1 MGWSFL
7 GKFAMWVVIVLAQ
20 VNRHSGGCLEG
31 ESRGLLEFKDFLKS
45 NGADADHL
53 LPTWVEKPDH
63 HNFRIWFIN
72 ASLFLPFKE
81 LQSLT
86 LSSNSFSGWTDN
98 EGFEKLSTLR
108 KLETLNLEWKEF
120 DDSILPSLSA
130 LRSLTMLNLQLA
142 YFGNLERLDLSYNQF
157 NDIQGLEVLF

>member
-7 GKFAMWVVIVLAQ
+7 GKFAMWVVIILAQ
-20 VNRHSGGCLEG
+20 VNGHSGGCLEG
-31 ESRGLLEFKDFLKS
+31 EGRGLLEFKDFLKS

-63 HNFRIWFIN
+63 H
-72 ASLFLPFKE
+72 K

-98 EGFEKLSTLR
+98 EGMQT
-108 KLETLNLEWKEF
+108 
-120 DDSILPSLSA
+120 A
-130 LRSLTMLNLQLA
+130 TM
-142 YFGNLERLDLSYNQF
+142 
-157 NDIQGLEVLF
+157 